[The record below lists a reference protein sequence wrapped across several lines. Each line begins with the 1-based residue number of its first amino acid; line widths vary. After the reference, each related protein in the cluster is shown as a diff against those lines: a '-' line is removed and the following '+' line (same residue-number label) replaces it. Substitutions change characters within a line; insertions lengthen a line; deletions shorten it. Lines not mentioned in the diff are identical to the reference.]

1 MLWIKHHIEQYGDPN
16 RIGITGDS
24 AGGHLSSM
32 VLTHGRMLESDG
44 FEGNSFGFTPS
55 DESKTAE
62 EIAVE
67 DGLKVQAA
75 VISYG
80 AFNMLD
86 RATCRF
92 ETTANGFWAWAG
104 VTPRNFW

>member
-1 MLWIKHHIEQYGDPN
+1 
-16 RIGITGDS
+16 
-24 AGGHLSSM
+24 M
-32 VLTHGRMLESDG
+32 VLAHGRMLESDG

-55 DESKTAE
+55 WMPENKTAE

-86 RATCRF
+86 RAMSGF
-92 ETTANGFWAWAG
+92 ETTANGFWAWEG
-104 VTPRNFW
+104 LPKRNLV